1 MSVRMVTFPGQ
12 VRTAFDDAIVY
23 RSASNTGILRGLT
36 CSIGSTANTIVI
48 ADGCALIQGRL
59 IEINSESVQIP
70 LAPSG
75 TLNGRIYIQ
84 ADPSNSSNPAQLLYA
99 TAETLPALTQDADI
113 NDGGVY
119 QMELCTFTV
128 STSEIYD
135 LEMVQALLPT
145 EGVKFYSDPSELLEL
160 ENPTVA
166 EMWDAMPD
174 NSVAIVPTD
183 KFGSASVPQSGLIKI
198 IKVTDNCGYAVCEP
212 CTYNGVV
219 YKVPIGDAGGIWEE
233 QPRFSDLFYKSG
245 ESVTLYYY
253 GGGYITASSTSV
265 RFLVPYSKLASRVTT
280 ATFVSGSAVIRQNGK
295 CISGETWTLTANNV
309 TLYKNSNGILVYLNK
324 SSGFTGATNNSPVGV
339 QLTIRVRFS

>member
-70 LAPSG
+70 LASSG

-119 QMELCTFTV
+119 QMVLCTFTV
-128 STSEIYD
+128 STSEISD
-135 LEMVQALLPT
+135 LEMVRALLPT
-145 EGVKFYSDPSELLEL
+145 EGVKFYSDPAEFGLDH
-160 ENPTVA
+160 PPVA
-166 EMWDAMPD
+166 EMGDVMPND
-174 NSVAIVPTD
+174 SVAIVPSSR
-183 KFGSASVPQSGLIKI
+183 FGQASIPATGIVKI
-198 IKVTDNCGYAVCEP
+198 VKANNSYVYAELD
-212 CTYNGVV
+212 TTKGTI
-219 YKVPIGDAGGIWEE
+219 YKVRLNDPGNIWEE
-233 QPRFSDLFYKSG
+233 MPKLGDLFYKSG
-245 ESVTLYYY
+245 ESATLYYY

-295 CISGETWTLTANNV
+295 YISGETWTLTANNV
-309 TLYKNSNGILVYLNK
+309 TLYKDSNGILVYLNK
-324 SSGFTGATNNSPVGV
+324 SAGFTGATNNSPVGV
-339 QLTIRVRFS
+339 QLTIKVRFS